1 MSALASRQP
10 IWKHVLAPTDLSPAA
25 ESGLEAAADLARR
38 NAARVTVL
46 NVIDLSGLGD
56 SGRLLHESLQRIER
70 ELRQDATPRLEAL
83 CKQVF
88 EEVPVEI
95 RILEGMAASVAIAQY
110 ARDHAVDLIVLGS
123 HGRTGLKRAFLGSVA
138 ERVVRSAP
146 CDVLVVRS
154 RTDAEDSK

>member
-1 MSALASRQP
+1 MTPALPSPAV
-10 IWKHVLAPTDLSPAA
+10 WKHVLAPTDLSPAA

-38 NAARVTVL
+38 SAARVTVL
-46 NVIDLSGLGD
+46 NVIDFSGLGD
-56 SGRLLHESLQRIER
+56 PGMVLREPLSQLER
-70 ELRQDATPRLEAL
+70 DLRRDAAPRMEAL
-83 CKQVF
+83 CKRLF
-88 EEVPVEI
+88 KDVPVEI
-95 RILEGMAASVAIAQY
+95 KIVEGMGASVAISQY

-123 HGRTGLKRAFLGSVA
+123 HGRTGFKRALLGSVA